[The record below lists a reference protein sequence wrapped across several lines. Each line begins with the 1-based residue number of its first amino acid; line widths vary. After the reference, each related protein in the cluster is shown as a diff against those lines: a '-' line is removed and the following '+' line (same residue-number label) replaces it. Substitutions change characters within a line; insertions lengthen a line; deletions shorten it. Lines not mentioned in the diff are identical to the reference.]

1 MYVYMSMYAHLHI
14 HVYLHTYIFSYIPE
28 YTTERHTNT
37 HAISPS
43 RTHFIQIQTHI
54 YSYTH
59 TSVDVRTH
67 VFKHACIY
75 TGCRQIKV
83 RSVEVWS
90 VGEEADYLTVTFPCS
105 YMQRC
110 HTFCV
115 WHNTFTRMIRL
126 IHMYSMTHSCG
137 QHDSF
142 ICVTWLIMLAWPS
155 LAATCSAV
163 IPFAFHMTY
172 SYARH
177 DSIICAPWVIYMWDM
192 TQYLTASRAV
202 TRQRHHTYEWVMSHA
217 KAITVMSFARDMA
230 HPYVWHDPFICAER
244 LIYVYRMTHL
254 YVRNDSF
261 IFVAWL
267 IHLCDITHY
276 LTVTLSRS
284 HMQHSY
290 TLCVWL
296 ALLWRVVKTHRMP

>member
-1 MYVYMSMYAHLHI
+1 MY
-14 HVYLHTYIFSYIPE
+14 
-28 YTTERHTNT
+28 
-37 HAISPS
+37 
-43 RTHFIQIQTHI
+43 
-54 YSYTH
+54 
-59 TSVDVRTH
+59 
-67 VFKHACIY
+67 
-75 TGCRQIKV
+75 
-83 RSVEVWS
+83 
-90 VGEEADYLTVTFPCS
+90 TVS
-105 YMQRC
+105 
-110 HTFCV
+110 
-115 WHNTFTRMIRL
+115 
-126 IHMYSMTHSCG
+126 HSCG

-276 LTVTLSRS
+276 LTVS
-284 HMQHSY
+284 HAATCSAPIPFVCDWRCY
-290 TLCVWL
+290 TGWWRLIGCLKLWVIFRKRATNYRALLRKMTYEDKASWLHAILYLLCVPRL
-296 ALLWRVVKTHRMP
+296 IHTCVMNRSFVRHALSSHCRLQRVLQYVAVCCSLLPCVTVCCSVLHSVRGKMIICEIYLLISLPPSHTDKDSDSLPL